1 MRRGKKYQEAL
12 KKISENQAYLPEEA
26 LRLVKEARVA
36 SFDETVELHVRLGID
51 PRQADQQ
58 VRGSINLPAGTG
70 KKVRVIVFAS
80 GEKAKEAKEAGA
92 IEVGGEDLAKKIEGG
107 WLDFEAVVAT
117 PDMMRVVS
125 RLGKILG
132 PRGLMPNP
140 KTGTVTNEVGK
151 VVGELQKGRIEY
163 RSDKFGLIHLPIGKV
178 SFSEKD
184 LLQNYLTVM
193 NELVRAKPA
202 AARGRYIKSVTI
214 SSTMGPGIKID
225 PTRFLEVSEEE
236 AIA

>member
-12 KKISENQAYLPEEA
+12 KKIGENQFYLPEEA
-26 LRLVKEARVA
+26 LKLVKESKVA
-36 SFDETVELHVRLGID
+36 NFDETVELHVRLGID

-70 KKVRVIVFAS
+70 KTIRVVAFAS

-92 IEVGGEDLAKKIEGG
+92 VEVGGEDLAKKIEGG

-140 KTGTVTNEVGK
+140 KTGTVTNEIGK
-151 VVGELQKGRIEY
+151 VVKELQKGRIEY

-178 SFSEKD
+178 SFSERD
-184 LLQNYLTVM
+184 LLQNYLAAM
-193 NELVRAKPA
+193 SELARVRPA
-202 AARGRYIKSVTI
+202 AAKGRYIKSVTI

-225 PTRFLEVSEEE
+225 PVRFLEVSEEE

>member
-1 MRRGKKYQEAL
+1 VRRGKKYQEAL